1 MFRIGGLAFVYYSET
16 AFLIDRISNKKSY
29 EFARRNAITASELCQ
44 IRNEAALSLTGY
56 VTLYAWLFLYTKKN
70 GIIYA

>member
-1 MFRIGGLAFVYYSET
+1 
-16 AFLIDRISNKKSY
+16 LIDRISNKKSY

-44 IRNEAALSLTGY
+44 IRNEAALSFTGY
-56 VTLYAWLFLYTKKN
+56 VTLFAWLFLYTKKN

>member
-1 MFRIGGLAFVYYSET
+1 
-16 AFLIDRISNKKSY
+16 LIDKISERKIS

-44 IRNEAALSLTGY
+44 IRNEAALSFTGY